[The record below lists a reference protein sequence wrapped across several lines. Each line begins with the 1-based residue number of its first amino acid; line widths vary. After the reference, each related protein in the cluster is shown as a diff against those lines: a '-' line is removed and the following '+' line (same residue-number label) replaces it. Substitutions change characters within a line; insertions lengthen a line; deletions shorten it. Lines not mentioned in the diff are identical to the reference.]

1 MTKIIEIQD
10 LHKSYGEI
18 ESVKGINLHVKV
30 GDLYAFLGPN
40 GAGKST
46 TIDMICTFLTPDSGR
61 ITVDGHEVGKEDATI
76 RETIGVVFQG
86 SVLDA
91 ELTVEENLLLRGQL
105 YGLSKQTLKRA
116 VQQALERTQSS
127 EFKDQKYGQLSG
139 GQRRRADIARALI
152 HDPKI
157 LFLDEPTTGLDP
169 KARQIVWQT
178 VMQMKAEQGMT
189 IFLTTHY
196 MEEAANADFITIMD
210 HGAVIAD
217 GTPTALK
224 DQYAKNV
231 LKLSGNYLTKI
242 TQQLEALGVPYDMQ
256 VDQIIVKLD
265 YTKDALSVLDRVR
278 QYITSFE
285 VVKGS
290 MDDVF
295 LEITGRELN

>member
-61 ITVDGHEVGKEDATI
+61 ITVDEHEVGKEDAAI

-91 ELTVEENLLLRGQL
+91 ELTVEENLLLRGQI

-169 KARQIVWQT
+169 KARQMVWQT
-178 VMQMKAEQGMT
+178 IMQMKAEQGMT

>member
-18 ESVKGINLHVKV
+18 EAVKGINLHVNA

-46 TIDMICTFLTPDSGR
+46 MIDMICTFLTPDSGR
-61 ITVDGHEVGKEDATI
+61 ITVDGHEVGKEDAAI

-91 ELTVEENLLLRGQL
+91 EITVEENLLLRGQL
-105 YGLSKQTLKRA
+105 YGLSKQTLKHA

-169 KARQIVWQT
+169 KARQMVWQT
-178 VMQMKAEQGMT
+178 IMQMKAEQGMT

>member
-18 ESVKGINLHVKV
+18 EAVKGINLHVNA

-61 ITVDGHEVGKEDATI
+61 ITVDGHEVGKEDAAI

-105 YGLSKQTLKRA
+105 YGLSKQTLKHA

-169 KARQIVWQT
+169 KARQMVWQT
-178 VMQMKAEQGMT
+178 IMQMKAEQGMT

-210 HGAVIAD
+210 LGAVIAD

-231 LKLSGNYLTKI
+231 LKLSGNYLKKI
-242 TQQLEALGVPYDMQ
+242 TQQLEALGVPYDMK

-295 LEITGRELN
+295 LEITGRELK

>member
-18 ESVKGINLHVKV
+18 EAVKGINLHVNA

-61 ITVDGHEVGKEDATI
+61 ITVDGHEVGKEDAAI

-105 YGLSKQTLKRA
+105 YGLSKQTLKHA

-169 KARQIVWQT
+169 KARQMVWQT
-178 VMQMKAEQGMT
+178 IMQMKAEQGMT

-231 LKLSGNYLTKI
+231 LKLSGNYLKKI

>member
-10 LHKSYGEI
+10 LHKSYGET

-61 ITVDGHEVGKEDATI
+61 ITVDGHEVGKEDAAI

-105 YGLSKQTLKRA
+105 YGLSKQTLKHA

-169 KARQIVWQT
+169 KARQMVWQT
-178 VMQMKAEQGMT
+178 IMQMKAEQGMT

>member
-61 ITVDGHEVGKEDATI
+61 ITVDGHEVGKEDAAI

-91 ELTVEENLLLRGQL
+91 ELTVEENLLLRGQI

-169 KARQIVWQT
+169 KARQMVWQT
-178 VMQMKAEQGMT
+178 IMQMKAEQGMT